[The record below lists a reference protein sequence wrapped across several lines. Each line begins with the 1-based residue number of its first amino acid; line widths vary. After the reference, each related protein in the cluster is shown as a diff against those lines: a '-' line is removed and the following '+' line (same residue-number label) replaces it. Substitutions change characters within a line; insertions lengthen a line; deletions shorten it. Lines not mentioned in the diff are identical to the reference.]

1 MRQFLPF
8 NQIDPMKKTQIDIVD
23 PEEINDV
30 YINNLQSFE
39 LITILA
45 LASRGPEKAKSKAVK
60 LGTNSPIVS

>member
-1 MRQFLPF
+1 
-8 NQIDPMKKTQIDIVD
+8 MKKTQIDIVD